1 MKYFKLIALCSIFFF
16 ANNASAQ
23 VVGGVVDSTKKFTKG
38 IDSTLVAWMNSI
50 VYLESVYQRS
60 ERQMPVRDT
69 LTGTG
74 FLIEDDHKIYMV
86 TAKHVIIAALN
97 DENAQSAN
105 DSVFIK
111 AKPREDKRGLNLTHL
126 FNADPNKM
134 PVVFSSDEDD
144 IAIISFQKKEN
155 EGILSYLLNNGYK
168 PIPIEQIDTVIENHK
183 SDWIIMPSYSAIKGN
198 GGREIVKAISL
209 GQVKSVNKKLPVF
222 TIDNIVHQGNNGAP
236 IISKLDNKII
246 GVFHNETNISTNA
259 DILKQPFYSAKSATI
274 VKSSYILPLLRKLQ
288 QNENTLG
295 FN

>member
-1 MKYFKLIALCSIFFF
+1 MKYFKLIASCFIFFF
-16 ANNASAQ
+16 ATNSYAQ
-23 VVGGVVDSTKKFTKG
+23 VTGAAVDSTKKFTKG

-74 FLIEDDHKIYMV
+74 FLIADGDKVYMV
-86 TAKHVIIAALN
+86 TARHVIIAALN

-126 FNADPNKM
+126 FNADMNKM
-134 PVVFSSDEDD
+134 PVVFSSNEDD
-144 IAIISFQKKEN
+144 MAIISFQKKEN
-155 EGILSYLLNNGYK
+155 TGVLSYLLSNGYK
-168 PIPIEQIDTVIENHK
+168 PVPIELIDTMIENHK

-222 TIDNIVHQGNNGAP
+222 TIDDIVHQGNNGAP
-236 IISKLDNKII
+236 VISKLDNKII
-246 GVFHNETNISTNA
+246 GVLRNEANISTNA
-259 DILKQPFYSAKSATI
+259 DILKQPYYSAKSATI

-288 QNENTLG
+288 ENEKTPG